1 MCPLKKFFKFLTILF
16 VVSTVLENNAL
27 AQALLDQEKATTYL
41 RWNLFTGRDQLQFS
55 KVGNKVVIKTLNAEL
70 FNNLKNEL
78 ADVKLDP
85 QYLNKIE
92 FKENANGGSSLNAM
106 AVEVELKSD
115 SVEMFSF
122 YRERDKKY
130 VVDFWMDGGDAVT
143 LGKAAVLKPAEQA
156 TAASEVEKVAPVTT
170 APSRIEI
177 TPKPTE
183 PKIIAAKSKVTTAVA
198 KERPMPKADVA
209 LEKKIETDKDLSSF
223 IVDPARIS
231 KKSAAELD
239 AEEESSKKP
248 YRDFRYGATFIWDYD
263 PIAPAYKQLV
273 NLKTKIPEIF
283 YPISNRD
290 FKKSEKEAHLQLT
303 INLYRKKKWGLMYKS
318 MKLFEQKYGAKA
330 EWELTEFIKANA
342 ILREN
347 VDIPNPELFKNALTM
362 LTNLSEKT
370 DNYELKKAIYK
381 YLMSYYIEKGESLKI
396 LQIAKTYYAGTRDN
410 FDFEESII
418 PAEAMLNSLA
428 KLGQIDKIRELSQ
441 EKSMKKILPAQL
453 LLAYQSYAY
462 LRGGDLNALVNFYES
477 NKAGLAKPIDPVIM
491 YNTAEAYFRLGRFQ
505 EAMNL
510 YQDFTKNYSYEYAA
524 SNAYLRM
531 ALCSDLM
538 DKNYNETLD
547 LYKRAIDTSVDGQVS
562 YEARVRYVAFRSVRK
577 RVLDERDQ
585 EIRIF
590 LEQDKNATA
599 PDKNLTKL
607 LQQVRLRTLI
617 VDEKYKE
624 ALAYLSLIP
633 TVGMPKIDSRV
644 FEGDGA
650 EIVYGIISDF
660 YKKAEYSQVIKAWQT
675 YKDKYIDKVAM
686 DPYMNFVVGSSYVK
700 LGLYKGFDDVYAAF
714 EKLKDTPNRTFP
726 IWVGR
731 NQELKASDLLAELTI
746 VKDIK
751 LKNWDLVQKNIAAFE
766 KRIPNYNKINYYKGL
781 ISFNQKDYTGAVSH
795 LENFFSKQDQ
805 RIIYDPSDV
814 ADMIRAYTD
823 SIYEL
828 GQTDKFLKVSEAIL
842 SDTTSFGTDN
852 AYIQNV
858 RERIAYLGIEITAG
872 KGTVNN
878 YMLFEKRINDFK
890 KANPKSVYTGRVDY
904 LMGQAMVANQKVKE
918 GREIFT
924 KLVNDKDTSDYL
936 KELAKSELG
945 LLNLKERTL

>member
-1 MCPLKKFFKFLTILF
+1 MTILF
-16 VVSTVLENNAL
+16 VVSTVLENNAE

-92 FKENANGGSSLNAM
+92 FKENASGGSSLNAM
-106 AVEVELKSD
+106 AVEVELKND
-115 SVEMFSF
+115 NVEMFSF

-143 LGKAAVLKPAEQA
+143 LGKAAVLKPAEEA
-156 TAASEVEKVAPVTT
+156 TNASEVVKVTPVTT

-183 PKIIAAKSKVTTAVA
+183 PKIIAAKSKVTTAVP
-198 KERPMPKADVA
+198 KEQPMPKADVV
-209 LEKKIETDKDLSSF
+209 LEKRIEADKDLSSF
-223 IVDPARIS
+223 IVDPSRIS
-231 KKSAAELD
+231 KKSIAELD
-239 AEEESSKKP
+239 AEEENSKKP

-273 NLKTKIPEIF
+273 NLKTKIPEVF
-283 YPISNRD
+283 YPIANRD

-318 MKLFEQKYGAKA
+318 MKLFEQKYGATA

-381 YLMSYYIEKGESLKI
+381 YLMSYYIEKGEPLKI

-418 PAEAMLNSLA
+418 PAEAMLNALA

-462 LRGGDLNALVNFYES
+462 LRGGDLTALINFYES
-477 NKAGLAKPIDPVIM
+477 NKAALAKPIDPVIM

-726 IWVGR
+726 IWVSR
-731 NQELKASDLLAELTI
+731 NQDLKASDLLSELII

-781 ISFNQKDYTGAVSH
+781 VSFNQKDYPGAVSH

-823 SIYEL
+823 SIYEM

-842 SDTTSFGTDN
+842 NDTTSFGTDN

-858 RERIAYLGIEITAG
+858 RERIAYLGIEIT
-872 KGTVNN
+872 KGQGTANN
-878 YMLFEKRINDFK
+878 YMLFEKKINDFK
-890 KANPKSVYTGRVDY
+890 KAHPKSVYTGRVDY
-904 LMGQAMVANQKVKE
+904 LMGQAMIANQKIKE

-924 KLVNDKDTSDYL
+924 KLVNDKNTSDYL

-945 LLNLKERTL
+945 LLNLKDRTL